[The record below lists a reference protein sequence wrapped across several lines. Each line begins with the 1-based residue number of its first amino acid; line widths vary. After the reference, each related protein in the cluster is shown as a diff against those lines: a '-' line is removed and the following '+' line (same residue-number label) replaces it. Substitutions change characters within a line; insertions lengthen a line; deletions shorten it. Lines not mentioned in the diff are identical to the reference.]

1 MVRWQISAEMMRLM
15 CLCACV
21 RCSMPGAIIP
31 GGGGGGGGGDCPDTH
46 MNMSLKRI
54 ILLPWEL

>member
-21 RCSMPGAIIP
+21 RCGMPGAIIP
-31 GGGGGGGGGDCPDTH
+31 GEGGGDCPEGNCPDTH
-46 MNMSLKRI
+46 MNMSFKRKQA
-54 ILLPWEL
+54 